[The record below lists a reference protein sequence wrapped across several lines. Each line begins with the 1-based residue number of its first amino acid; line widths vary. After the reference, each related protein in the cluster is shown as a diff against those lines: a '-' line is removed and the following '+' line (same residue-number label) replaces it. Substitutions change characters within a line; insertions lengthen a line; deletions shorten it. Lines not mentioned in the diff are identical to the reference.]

1 MTRTYPIKK
10 VPEVILNYFHEK
22 FPPSDGFTF
31 DFYKYFNFDKTKT
44 CFEFFYEIMKAD
56 NIDWTE
62 SFVMICL
69 NKANNIIGF
78 YKVSQGGI
86 SGTVVDLKVI
96 FTVALNCMAS
106 SIILCHNHPSGNTQ
120 PSVQDK
126 AITKKIVESGKFLDI
141 TVLDHIIIGD
151 SDKYYSFADE
161 YEL

>member
-1 MTRTYPIKK
+1 MIPEIKISVTISGKADLFK
-10 VPEVILNYFHEK
+10 VTG
-22 FPPSDGFTF
+22 S
-31 DFYKYFNFDKTKT
+31 KT

-86 SGTVVDLKVI
+86 SGTVVDPKVI

-151 SDKYYSFADE
+151 SNKYYSFADE